1 MQNNITT
8 FDKNKFIP
16 YSIGFD
22 NIFDRLFDIDL
33 DSSNSYPPYNIV
45 KHDKNIYQITMA
57 IAGFSEDQIDISQ
70 EGNLLTVKGEM
81 GEDKTVSKSEY
92 LYRGIANRNFERK
105 FELADTVKVIE
116 ADLKNGLLSINLE
129 REIPE
134 HQKPRKIKVNTNSKL
149 LSA

>member
-1 MQNNITT
+1 MRNVDFSPLYRNA
-8 FDKNKFIP
+8 
-16 YSIGFD
+16 IG
-22 NIFDRLFDIDL
+22 FDRLFNL
-33 DSSNSYPPYNIV
+33 MEASSAKNTSGGYPPYNIEQ
-45 KHDKNIYQITMA
+45 KDEHNYRITMA
-57 IAGFSEDQIDISQ
+57 VAGFGEDQIDISQ

-81 GEDKTVSKSEY
+81 GEDKTMNKSEY

>member
-1 MQNNITT
+1 MTT
-8 FDKNKFIP
+8 FDLSPLWI
-16 YSIGFD
+16 SSVGFD
-22 NIFDRLFDIDL
+22 EFDKLFDTVF
-33 DSSNSYPPYNIV
+33 STNNKGASYPPYNIV

-57 IAGFSEDQIDISQ
+57 VAGFGDDQLDISQ

-81 GEDKTVSKSEY
+81 GDDKTDNKSEY

>member
-1 MQNNITT
+1 MTT
-8 FDKNKFIP
+8 FDLSP
-16 YSIGFD
+16 LWRSSVGFD
-22 NIFDRLFDIDL
+22 EFDRLFD
-33 DSSNSYPPYNIV
+33 SVFSANNKGTSYPPYNIV

-57 IAGFSEDQIDISQ
+57 IAGFDQDQINISQ
-70 EGNLLTVKGEM
+70 EGNLLAVKGVM
-81 GEDKTVSKSEY
+81 GNDKEEDKTEF

-105 FELADTVKVIE
+105 FELADTVKVIK

-134 HQKPRKIKVNTNSKL
+134 HQKPRNIQINTDKL